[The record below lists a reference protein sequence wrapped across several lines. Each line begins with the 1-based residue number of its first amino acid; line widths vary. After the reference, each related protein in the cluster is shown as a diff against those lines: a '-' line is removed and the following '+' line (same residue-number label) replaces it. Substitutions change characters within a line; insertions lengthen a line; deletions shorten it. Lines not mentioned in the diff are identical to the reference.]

1 MARPETGL
9 ARDGVHAHL
18 KVWNA
23 GKGSRS
29 IDHDFLR
36 RLSGAGCF
44 TGGVQTMAK
53 RAQTAKNGGRSAP
66 AAGARSV
73 APAVVSLEIAPASLA
88 EGEAPRARWAGLSV
102 ERQLI
107 LWGVAC
113 ALFATLLYF
122 LSPVLAPFVAGTALG
137 YLLDPVADRLQRMGM
152 SRLGA
157 ALLLLV
163 VFITVLVTAFIV
175 LFPLLSRQFAAFL
188 TALPGYVQTLS
199 GLLTAWHEHLTGDFF
214 NDWLQKIGLGGAGAA
229 LDVQKYIDDLT
240 NQGAAVLGDFLK
252 SLVWR
257 GYALINVV
265 ALVVITPVVAFY
277 MLLDWDRMVGIIDDL
292 VPPRH
297 RDDVRVLARDI
308 DRALA
313 GFVRGQSLVCLF
325 LGLWYAIGLTAI
337 GLNFGFLIGVIAGCL
352 SFIPYV
358 GSITAFV
365 FSIIIA
371 TVQAWPHLGLPVEA
385 VAIVTFGLIMDG
397 YVLSPRL
404 VGASVGLHPVWIMFA
419 LLAFGALFG
428 FTGMIIAVPTA
439 AALGAILRFLASHY
453 RASGLYRDTGHG
465 YDQARARRQ
474 RARSQNSG

>member
-1 MARPETGL
+1 
-9 ARDGVHAHL
+9 
-18 KVWNA
+18 
-23 GKGSRS
+23 
-29 IDHDFLR
+29 
-36 RLSGAGCF
+36 
-44 TGGVQTMAK
+44 MAK
-53 RAQTAKNGGRSAP
+53 QSRTARRKSDGPP
-66 AAGARSV
+66 ALAVARFPPEPTLVPEPPENPRSV
-73 APAVVSLEIAPASLA
+73 GRHSH
-88 EGEAPRARWAGLSV
+88 APRGVRWAGLSL

-107 LWGVAC
+107 FWGF
-113 ALFATLLYF
+113 ALLVLATTLYL

-137 YLLDPVADRLQRMGM
+137 YLLDPVADRLQRLGM

-157 ALLLLV
+157 ALVLLV
-163 VFITVLVTAFIV
+163 FFIAFLVTALV
-175 LFPLLSRQFAAFL
+175 LLLPILSRQFAGL
-188 TALPGYVQTLS
+188 ITAMPGYLQTLS
-199 GLLTAWHEHLTGDFF
+199 GLMAEWQTRFTSGYF
-214 NDWLQKIGLGGAGAA
+214 NEWLQSLGLGPAGTI
-229 LDVQKYIDDLT
+229 DTQKYIDDLT
-240 NQGAAVLGDFLK
+240 SQGAALIGDFLK

-277 MLLDWDRMVGIIDDL
+277 MMLDWDRMIHILDSL

-297 RDDVRVLARDI
+297 REDVRYLAREI

-313 GFVRGQSLVCLF
+313 GFVRGQSLVCVF
-325 LGLWYAIGLTAI
+325 LGVWYAVGLSAI
-337 GLNFGFLIGVIAGCL
+337 GLNFGFLIGVIAGVL

-371 TVQAWPHLGLPVEA
+371 IVQGWPHLSLPVEA
-385 VAIVTFGLIMDG
+385 IAIVSFGLVMDG

-439 AALGAILRFLASHY
+439 AALGAVLRFLASRY
-453 RASGLYRDTGHG
+453 RRSALYLESGSASHG
-465 YDQARARRQ
+465 T
-474 RARSQNSG
+474 